1 MGSFYV
7 NGEVSKETLQSIV
20 RCWTLCESNA
30 DYAFAVR
37 ISRKYHIVDGCNV
50 QAELVNGLSN
60 DIEFYNANYMR
71 NIPEERMDLIT
82 TLALFKPIEEAFQL
96 VDGVDR
102 STEIKFDS
110 IWDEVGL
117 VLLQPHLAARE

>member
-1 MGSFYV
+1 
-7 NGEVSKETLQSIV
+7 
-20 RCWTLCESNA
+20 
-30 DYAFAVR
+30 
-37 ISRKYHIVDGCNV
+37 
-50 QAELVNGLSN
+50 
-60 DIEFYNANYMR
+60 
-71 NIPEERMDLIT
+71 MDLIT